1 MKTGLRILS
10 LLLALAL
17 LPAIAMAEPTAQNIL
32 SDDPF
37 NSLAAVGDELY
48 ALSYGALYHVDV
60 GTGQLQKLTPDQKD
74 LPADAALPAMDRLFA
89 DAQGLLAFDSGSST
103 LYRIDVHQQP
113 LTALAEQR

>member
-37 NSLAAVGDELY
+37 NSLAAVGDALY

-74 LPADAALPAMDRLFA
+74 LPADAALPAMDLLFA